1 MGLAPQNE
9 YPRLTHVPPPPSLAL
24 VPSSTPRSGP
34 RPRAT
39 HFPDEWRKNKR
50 YIEYAQVKPLSDYN
64 YETIPG
70 ASPPPPTSTPCPI
83 PAELS
88 WSPPPSSP
96 DTVQWSSWLRRTR
109 RDPPTLQELE
119 TDLQRQLRLRDNVA
133 RLEQAYRDEKLRLA
147 GRAESARMVAAPRSQ
162 GEGADADADAEA
174 GRATASVAGKEV
186 DGLPLEDGGVDAPA
200 GKHASVVARELD
212 GVKHASPSRAP
223 APAPAP
229 SASGSPRAAAPQAE
243 GLPLRDGGVNPQA
256 GKRAPVVARELREGA
271 QRVEPNV
278 GGAEGAQAVSAEEA
292 ARRRRD
298 EEHAAAL
305 RRREEFGASPIHL
318 FRALFPGYDR
328 ADSRVWCRMRAPQ
341 PSRTRRR

>member
-1 MGLAPQNE
+1 MSLLRTAARRLGLGKYRYWKGTDLEGNQFFERPHPE
-9 YPRLTHVPPPPSLAL
+9 Y
-24 VPSSTPRSGP
+24 
-34 RPRAT
+34 
-39 HFPDEWRKNKR
+39 PDEWRKNKR

-64 YETIPG
+64 YETIP
-70 ASPPPPTSTPCPI
+70 
-83 PAELS
+83 
-88 WSPPPSSP
+88 
-96 DTVQWSSWLRRTR
+96 VQWSSWLRRTR

-305 RRREEFGASPIHL
+305 RRREEFAKQNPAPLRGNPGDSHQPQGWSPT
-318 FRALFPGYDR
+318 
-328 ADSRVWCRMRAPQ
+328 APA
-341 PSRTRRR
+341 RRR